1 MTSPSSEPSTAR
13 RPDDTDSPPA
23 TTLKARSLK
32 IVVAGGFASGKT
44 TFVDA
49 ISEITP
55 LTTEAPMTSHSLG
68 IDDAGAVTTKT
79 TTTVAMD
86 FGRLTLSERSIL
98 YLFGT
103 PGQDRFWYMW
113 DELSKGAVGAVILVD
128 TRRIGDCFAALDY
141 FDHKSIPYI
150 VGCNRF
156 DGQLHHEPEDVREAL
171 ALPAEVPVV
180 PLDARDRASTKEA
193 LLELVRHAISRKR

>member
-1 MTSPSSEPSTAR
+1 MTSPASEPPVAAVR
-13 RPDDTDSPPA
+13 
-23 TTLKARSLK
+23 ARSLK

-55 LTTEAPMTSHSLG
+55 LTTEAPMTSHSIG
-68 IDDAGAVTTKT
+68 VDDAGAVTTKT

-86 FGRLTLSERSIL
+86 FGRLTLSEHSIL

-113 DELSKGAVGAVILVD
+113 DELSKGAVGAVVLVD
-128 TRRIGDCFAALDY
+128 TRRIGDCFPALDY
-141 FDHKSIPYI
+141 FDGKHIPYI
-150 VGCNRF
+150 VGLNRF
-156 DGQLHHEPEDVREAL
+156 DGKLHHDPDEVREAL
-171 ALPAEVPVV
+171 ALPTEVPVV
-180 PLDARDRASTKEA
+180 PVDARDRASTKEA
-193 LLELVRHAISRKR
+193 LLELVRHAIRRKQ